1 MLACLDGVHA
11 VTDVTGFG
19 LAGHLLEVCQ
29 GSGLRATVRYADLP
43 VLPHAR
49 ELIEAGFQTGAS
61 ARNWTSYGDRVAINA
76 TTIETKAGPRVGPEN
91 TAKTLLTDPQTS
103 GGLLVAC
110 APDTVTEVLSLFLQ
124 QGFSHVSVIGE
135 VAEGEPGI
143 DVV

>member
-1 MLACLDGVHA
+1 MDPVQLRDNIRDHFNRDELDDLCFTYLAKYG
-11 VTDVTGFG
+11 
-19 LAGHLLEVCQ
+19 
-29 GSGLRATVRYADLP
+29 VRYDDLP

-61 ARNWTSYGDRVAINA
+61 ARNWASYGDRVNA
-76 TTIETKAGPRVGPEN
+76 TVRPEN

-110 APDTVTEVLSLFLQ
+110 SPDTVTEVLSLFLQ

-135 VAEGEPGI
+135 IAEGEPGI